1 LEVLKPI
8 DTIKIDAQNMSFTE
22 VKLNDKPV
30 PFINTE
36 KQLQIIYPF
45 KKGRNEISFG
55 YAAYLSRLYIS

>member
-45 KKGRNEISFG
+45 KKGRNEISFDMQHT
-55 YAAYLSRLYIS
+55 